1 MWVADLVLS
10 PIGRKI
16 AFAVVILVLIFGWRA
31 EIQRGEAIAI
41 QHRESEDAL
50 NRIQKAISAGRALR
64 LDPERLRDPDRY
76 IRAD

>member
-16 AFAVVILVLIFGWRA
+16 ALAVAVLVVFLGWRV

-41 QHRESEDAL
+41 QHREAEDAL

-64 LDPERLRDPDRY
+64 LDPERLRHPDKY
-76 IRAD
+76 LRAD